1 MTLKFVKEFIIGSK
15 YWKYCTEHEFGNNFD
30 ESEQKC
36 GMRAKCELGLPSF
49 RRLFND
55 CVQKFNQRLLT
66 SVNVAVGHF
75 IASCTFIF

>member
-15 YWKYCTEHEFGNNFD
+15 YWKYCTEHAFGNNFD

-49 RRLFND
+49 
-55 CVQKFNQRLLT
+55 QRLCAK
-66 SVNVAVGHF
+66 V
-75 IASCTFIF
+75 